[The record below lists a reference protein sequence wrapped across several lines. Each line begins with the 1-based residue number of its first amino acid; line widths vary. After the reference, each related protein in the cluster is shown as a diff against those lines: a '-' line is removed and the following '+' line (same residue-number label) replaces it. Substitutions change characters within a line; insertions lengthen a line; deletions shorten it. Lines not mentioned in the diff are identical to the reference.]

1 MVRTRAT
8 YPERNNPPPKT
19 RGPSNDAHFTTM
31 EARIAQMSNDMEAL
45 TEQNLRLLGQ
55 FSGGLISEES
65 DKNEGDEGVLGTTNS
80 GITLGT
86 MEVKGLFTRI
96 RRRG

>member
-1 MVRTRAT
+1 
-8 YPERNNPPPKT
+8 
-19 RGPSNDAHFTTM
+19 
-31 EARIAQMSNDMEAL
+31 MSKDMEAL

-86 MEVKGLFTRI
+86 MEVKGIFT
-96 RRRG
+96 

>member
-1 MVRTRAT
+1 
-8 YPERNNPPPKT
+8 
-19 RGPSNDAHFTTM
+19 
-31 EARIAQMSNDMEAL
+31 MSKDMEAL